1 MVRCRHDVDR
11 SYVEKFLQFVFFN
24 YLFLSSG
31 PRYTGV
37 SPSATVDGTSVT
49 VDWSQSFEYNA
60 EVRFFLIYENN
71 NVVFQGPRRLE
82 YTRHGLAT
90 GKSKRGKSGERTK
103 TVFLFRLEFTYH
115 INVETDEGTAA
126 SSQVEITTGDSI
138 LTPTSRSSTRTA
150 TATASVSLPT
160 TGANTGDTPFYESV
174 GFIIGIALAVIVILF
189 IIVAICM
196 RRSAPSE
203 EQRRKGRKTHRA
215 TRTSAYWA
223 PQPIPLVR
231 LDCVNK

>member
-1 MVRCRHDVDR
+1 M
-11 SYVEKFLQFVFFN
+11 
-24 YLFLSSG
+24 
-31 PRYTGV
+31 
-37 SPSATVDGTSVT
+37 
-49 VDWSQSFEYNA
+49 
-60 EVRFFLIYENN
+60 
-71 NVVFQGPRRLE
+71 
-82 YTRHGLAT
+82 
-90 GKSKRGKSGERTK
+90 
-103 TVFLFRLEFTYH
+103 
-115 INVETDEGTAA
+115 ETDEGTAA

-138 LTPTSRSSTRTA
+138 VTPTSRSSTRTA
-150 TATASVSLPT
+150 TETESVLLPT

-196 RRSAPSE
+196 RRSTPSE